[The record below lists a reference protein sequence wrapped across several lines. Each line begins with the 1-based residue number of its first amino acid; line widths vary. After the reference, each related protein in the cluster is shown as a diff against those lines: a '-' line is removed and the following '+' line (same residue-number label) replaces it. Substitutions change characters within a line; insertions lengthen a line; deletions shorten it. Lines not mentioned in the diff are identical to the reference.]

1 MKNKYFLYV
10 EGDTNEG
17 NYIGKLSELGEISEN
32 EAKDIARKISSFH
45 DYNFINGSYDVI
57 DPSIDEDE
65 AAYLK
70 ERFLPYNDDCGGY
83 CYDVASV
90 ELIKGE
96 VVPF

>member
-1 MKNKYFLYV
+1 MKNKYFLYI
-10 EGDTNEG
+10 EGYTKEDD
-17 NYIGKLSELGEISEN
+17 YIGKLSELGDISEN
-32 EAKDIARKISSFH
+32 EAKDIACKLTSF
-45 DYNFINGSYDVI
+45 YENVFT

-70 ERFLPYNDDCGGY
+70 ERFVPYNNDCGGY
-83 CYDVASV
+83 CYDVTTV